1 MGTAS
6 VLSVIIEDVNN
17 SLQHRAKVRD
27 AVRAFFVERE
37 YLEVETP
44 TLVRS
49 PDIEPTLS
57 HMVTE
62 VRRRGAEAESLAL
75 ITSPEYALKKLVAAG
90 NERLFEFARVFRND
104 EPIDELHSHE
114 FTMLEWYRLG
124 SSFEEGIDETLE
136 LLKAVYET
144 CEVNLPEIKKETVS
158 GLFEKHVGIAE
169 LSNASLELYREAL
182 SGLKMH
188 WDDSDSIGDL
198 FQRLFLGKIEPM
210 LRASDSIT
218 VVSYYP
224 SHEATLA
231 KINSDGFAERFEI
244 YVGGVELC
252 NAYGELTDSKE
263 QRRRFEEELAVR
275 AGLEIE
281 TFPIDGDLL
290 RALDKIDEPLFG
302 NALGFDR
309 LVILLEK

>member
-1 MGTAS
+1 M
-6 VLSVIIEDVNN
+6 NN
-17 SLQHRAKVRD
+17 SLVHRAKVRD
-27 AVRAFFVERE
+27 AVRAFFVGRG

-62 VRRRGAEAESLAL
+62 VRCIGAENESLAL

-104 EPIDELHSHE
+104 EPMDELHSHE

-124 SSFEEGIDETLE
+124 SSFEDGVEETLS
-136 LLKAVYET
+136 LLQSVYASCGEGM
-144 CEVNLPEIKKETVS
+144 PTVS
-158 GLFEKHVGIAE
+158 RKTVSSLFEEHVGIADISE
-169 LSNASLELYREAL
+169 PSMELYKEAL
-182 SGLKMH
+182 SRLDMH
-188 WDDSDSIGDL
+188 WDESDSISDL
-198 FQRLFLGKIEPM
+198 FQRLFLGRIEPV
-210 LRASDSIT
+210 LRSSDTVT

-231 KINSDGFAERFEI
+231 KINAEGFAERFEI

-252 NAYGELTDSKE
+252 NAYGELTDSDE
-263 QRRRFEEELAVR
+263 QRLRFEEELATR
-275 AGLEIE
+275 KSLGKTE
-281 TFPIDGDLL
+281 FPIDEDLL
-290 RALDKIDEPLFG
+290 ASLDKINEPLFG

-309 LVILLEK
+309 LVQLITGS